1 MYLESKLIYN
11 SFYDWFY
18 AFPLEWWSWR
28 ETFQA
33 KYGNVYDIIPIGFN
47 IKKFPKHYHSFH
59 ILGPSPW
66 PFCVSISLLILVSG
80 LLDFLNVQ
88 FYWVFSLLLGVFELL
103 LCLWCWWG
111 DVVTESLTEHT
122 KQIKYG
128 IAVGMVLFII
138 SEVMFF
144 FSFFWAFFHVSL
156 APGIEIGC
164 VWPPKGLE
172 TLVISPWGAPL
183 LNTVV
188 LLSSGVTITCAH
200 YAFLSYCYKQ
210 RKFAN
215 FLNVVSGFVAF
226 STYALRVSSISINK
240 QNPLFFLKKQ
250 FLLNYYFGDFH
261 NKFTSKFLFSLFP
274 KILVDS
280 NFKNCFN
287 YFCYTLILAIFF
299 TFSQGL
305 EYIESPISMSDGV
318 YGSTF
323 FVMTGFHGFHVI
335 VGTLFLAVC
344 FARILL
350 RRYSYVHFIGLEC
363 AIWYWHF
370 VDVVWLF
377 LFIFVYYWGNA
388 FIPTINLK
396 TFGKDI
402 GADFASN
409 FQLDFQDSASVLME
423 SIVDLHNYIVFYLL
437 IVLGIVSW
445 MLFAFTVLTP
455 GSQFNKKYLYFY
467 FVLYNIRQRELIS
480 RRLYFI
486 FAQRNYRAF
495 NRMFDC
501 DGLESYKVTPTTEEI
516 INYHFG
522 KNPNAPLEKY
532 VIYTYT
538 EKARIE
544 EQLRQ
549 EKLYYKR
556 FPERKGKK
564 KKKIWADRSN
574 FFTRKGPPSIHDYGE

>member
-1 MYLESKLIYN
+1 MFLEAGLVHE
-11 SFYDWFY
+11 SFFLWILEY
-18 AFPLEWWSWR
+18 PLQWWSWR
-28 ETFQA
+28 ETFQERF
-33 KYGNVYDIIPIGFN
+33 GNIYDTNPIGQNFV
-47 IKKFPKHYHSFH
+47 KFPKHFHSFH

-66 PFCVSISLLILVSG
+66 PFCVSISLLVLVSG
-80 LLDFLNVQ
+80 LLDLLNSQ
-88 FYWVFSLLLGVFELL
+88 FYWGLSLSLGLFELL
-103 LCLWCWWG
+103 LCLWCWWS
-111 DVVTESLTEHT
+111 DVVNESLTEHT

-183 LNTVV
+183 LNTIV

-200 YAFLSYCYKQ
+200 YAFLAYCYKQ

-215 FLNVVSGFVAF
+215 FMNAF
-226 STYALRVSSISINK
+226 SNFIAFQSTFFFFKVKVLANKSSSLNK
-240 QNPLFFLKKQ
+240 DIFLGYYLNSFYKK
-250 FLLNYYFGDFH
+250 FRI
-261 NKFTSKFLFSLFP
+261 
-274 KILVDS
+274 KILHNFIFKTLLDS

-287 YFCYTLILAIFF
+287 YFCYTLILAVFF

-305 EYIESPISMSDGV
+305 EYVESPISMSDGV

-335 VGTLFLAVC
+335 VGTVFLLIC
-344 FARILL
+344 FIRILL

-396 TFGKDI
+396 VFGKDI
-402 GADFASN
+402 AADFASN
-409 FQLDFQDSASVLME
+409 YQLDFQDSASVLME

-455 GSQFNKKYLYFY
+455 GSRFNKFYLSFY
-467 FVLYNIRQRELIS
+467 FILLNIKQRELIS
-480 RRLYFI
+480 RRLYFMYD
-486 FAQRNYRAF
+486 RRKNRAV
-495 NRMFDC
+495 NRMFEI
-501 DGLESYKVTPTTEEI
+501 DGLETYKKNPTWREVFKYSFLIERTPAQMKKLKERVTLMEEEQEEI
-516 INYHFG
+516 RKEQQRIKDKKVFG
-522 KNPNAPLEKY
+522 TTVHLHRY
-532 VIYTYT
+532 
-538 EKARIE
+538 R
-544 EQLRQ
+544 
-549 EKLYYKR
+549 
-556 FPERKGKK
+556 
-564 KKKIWADRSN
+564 
-574 FFTRKGPPSIHDYGE
+574 GPAK

>member
-1 MYLESKLIYN
+1 MYLESSLVYK
-11 SFYDWFY
+11 SFFDWLY

-28 ETFQA
+28 ETFQD
-33 KYGNVYDIIPIGFN
+33 KYGNVYDIVPVGYN

-80 LLDFLNVQ
+80 LLDFLNSQ
-88 FYWVFSLLLGVFELL
+88 FYWVFSLVLGVSELL
-103 LCLWCWWG
+103 LCLWCWWS

-183 LNTVV
+183 LNTIV

-215 FLNVVSGFVAF
+215 FLNAVSGLLAYHVYF
-226 STYALRVSSISINK
+226 TQLNK
-240 QNPLFFLKKQ
+240 PLFLKKETW
-250 FLLNYYFGDFH
+250 FVYRLNKYYQNF
-261 NKFTSKFLFSLFP
+261 KTKFLFSLFP
-274 KILVDS
+274 KILIDS

-305 EYIESPISMSDGV
+305 EYLESPISMSDGV

-335 VGTLFLAVC
+335 VGTLFLAIC
-344 FARILL
+344 FIRILL

-388 FIPTINLK
+388 FIPSVNLK
-396 TFGKDI
+396 AFGKDI
-402 GADFASN
+402 AADFASN

-437 IVLGIVSW
+437 VVLGIVSW

-455 GSQFNKKYLYFY
+455 GSRLNRKYFYLYFV
-467 FVLYNIRQRELIS
+467 FYNIKQRELIS
-480 RRLYFI
+480 RRLYFM
-486 FAQRNYRAF
+486 FTERNKRAF
-495 NRMFDC
+495 NRFFDC
-501 DGLESYKVTPTTEEI
+501 DGLESYKVRPTMEEI
-516 INYHFG
+516 VNFQIKNDRNVPLDHLIVYTNKEKERIVERWDLELLDLHKNGG
-522 KNPNAPLEKY
+522 K
-532 VIYTYT
+532 T
-538 EKARIE
+538 
-544 EQLRQ
+544 
-549 EKLYYKR
+549 
-556 FPERKGKK
+556 KK
-564 KKKIWADRSN
+564 KVWGDRTN
-574 FFTRKGPPSIHDYGE
+574 FLTRKSPPSIFDYGE